1 MVYPAR
7 GCARST
13 RVRYADL
20 YRPAI
25 APAFDYLLRDLSLS
39 DVDKAAIIEKSARI
53 ETGCCESAKVLPGDE
68 PYPLLIYSPAGDGNR
83 FSNLPV
89 LSQIVRSGYVVITID
104 HPHEGIL
111 VVYPDG
117 RLCVEPAENDD
128 FIHLSKERVRDAQRV
143 LDFAQSAELPKDLA
157 DRLDFESIGAFGHSR
172 GGYVSTLLDAED
184 KRIKVVANLDGF
196 LYAYWT
202 NDGTTGI
209 NRWPEETQA
218 KLRTSRSPFLRI
230 LGRPHSE
237 GSADVFKEE
246 SKDYNGDFN
255 FVIFEG

>member
-1 MVYPAR
+1 MTDIGVEHFSIEDSSRSSAAPYSSRTIPISVVYPAR

-143 LDFAQSAELPKDLA
+143 LDFAQSAESPKDLA

-172 GGYVSTLLDAED
+172 GATYQLCSM
-184 KRIKVVANLDGF
+184 
-196 LYAYWT
+196 
-202 NDGTTGI
+202 
-209 NRWPEETQA
+209 P
-218 KLRTSRSPFLRI
+218 RTRESRRLRI
-230 LGRPHSE
+230 STGSCTPTGRTMEQP
-237 GSADVFKEE
+237 E
-246 SKDYNGDFN
+246 STGGRKKHRRN
-255 FVIFEG
+255 